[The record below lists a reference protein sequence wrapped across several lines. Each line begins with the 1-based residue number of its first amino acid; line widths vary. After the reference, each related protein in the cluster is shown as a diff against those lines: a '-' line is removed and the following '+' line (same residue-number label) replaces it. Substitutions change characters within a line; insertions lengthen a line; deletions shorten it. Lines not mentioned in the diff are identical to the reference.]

1 MLNQANLKFI
11 QLIKGDLILDYQN
24 DYNELLNL
32 MYGIYGFTHPED
44 ELKAKTLIKHLDS
57 TLSREDLDKI
67 KALCQIAYNTGKS
80 DFKHQISEYLNKQR
94 IS

>member
-1 MLNQANLKFI
+1 M
-11 QLIKGDLILDYQN
+11 DYQN

-32 MYGIYGFTHPED
+32 MYGIYGFARPED
-44 ELKAKTLIKHLDS
+44 ELKAKALIEHLES
-57 TLSREDLDKI
+57 TVSREDLDKI
-67 KALCQIAYNTGKS
+67 KALCQMAYSTGKS